1 MDNADG
7 GEPTSMPVVPAVP
20 VPCNAWIVSSIGSV
34 GQKCPWWHV
43 DNVPLHLMISLA
55 RPGCIYVPI
64 QKEKEM
70 QVEMN
75 NNGNNKNGDSH
86 ENIYGVNWDTLN
98 GLEEWDNM
106 LANKIILH
114 NSEEN
119 LAVYASEGDVVLLT
133 GRAWDMNMN
142 MKENQIEIMFVIDIL

>member
-1 MDNADG
+1 
-7 GEPTSMPVVPAVP
+7 
-20 VPCNAWIVSSIGSV
+20 
-34 GQKCPWWHV
+34 
-43 DNVPLHLMISLA
+43 MISLA

-86 ENIYGVNWDTLN
+86 ENIYGVNWDALN
-98 GLEEWDNM
+98 GLEESDNM
-106 LANKIILH
+106 LANKIIILH

-142 MKENQIEIMFVIDIL
+142 MNENQIEIMFVIDIL